1 MGQKVNPVGMRLG
14 IIRQH
19 DSRWFADK
27 LTYKAQLHEDFRL
40 RAYIEKQLAHASVS
54 KVIIERKSDTDRID
68 IAIHTARPGMVIGQK
83 GNDIDMLR
91 SGLIKQSRS
100 DKTNLRLDIIE
111 VDNPDIDAKLV
122 ARSVA
127 RQLEGRIS
135 YRRALK
141 KSIQSAVRQGA
152 EGIRIQI
159 RGRLGG
165 AAIARTEWL
174 REGRVPL
181 HTLRADIDY
190 ATMSAYTTYGV
201 IGVKVWV
208 FKGEIIENVAAEAA
222 PPVTTS

>member
-19 DSRWFADK
+19 DSRWYADK
-27 LTYKAQLHEDFRL
+27 HTYKEQLHEDLRL
-40 RAYIEKQLAHASVS
+40 RAYIEKHLAHASIS

-83 GNDIDMLR
+83 GNDIDILR
-91 SGLIKQSRS
+91 NGLIQQSRS
-100 DKTNLRLDIIE
+100 ASANLKLDIVE

-135 YRRALK
+135 YRRAIK
-141 KSIQSAVRQGA
+141 KSIQNAVRQGA

-165 AAIARTEWL
+165 VAIARTEWM

-190 ATMSAYTTYGV
+190 ATMSAHTTYGV
-201 IGVKVWV
+201 IGVKVWI
-208 FKGEIIENVAAEAA
+208 FKGEIIEDTTYEPTPI
-222 PPVTTS
+222 PPSS